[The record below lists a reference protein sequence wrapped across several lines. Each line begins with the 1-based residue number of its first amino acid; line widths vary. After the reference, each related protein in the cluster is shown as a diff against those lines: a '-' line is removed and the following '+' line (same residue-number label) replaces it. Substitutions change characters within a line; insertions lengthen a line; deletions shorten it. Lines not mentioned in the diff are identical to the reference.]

1 MPRRGVFSQSPI
13 LDRSIYEHVIG
24 ASEDARLEISMIRIG
39 FRIPLALALV
49 VFLTTLKGTEAQ
61 DWPEEDAADLPGKD
75 IEADNGDQAPEK
87 PGPARDPF
95 GVSVKM
101 RSKVLL
107 ENGRTQGQPTTKAE
121 RLPSIVLR
129 GYIRVKDRKP
139 AALIEVDKENV
150 YLVREAETLNIQW
163 QNDVTVL
170 KVKRIDEQSVS
181 IELGASGR
189 VLTVR

>member
-1 MPRRGVFSQSPI
+1 
-13 LDRSIYEHVIG
+13 
-24 ASEDARLEISMIRIG
+24 MIRIG

-49 VFLTTLKGTEAQ
+49 FFLTTLKGTEAQ
-61 DWPEEDAADLPGKD
+61 DSPEEDVADLPGKD
-75 IEADNGDQAPEK
+75 IEADNGDKAPEK

-107 ENGRTQGQPTTKAE
+107 ENGRTQWQPTTKAE

-129 GYIRVKDRKP
+129 GYIRVKDRQP

-163 QNDVTVL
+163 QNDLTVL

>member
-13 LDRSIYEHVIG
+13 LDGSIYEHVIC

-49 VFLTTLKGTEAQ
+49 FFLTALKGTEAQ

-107 ENGRTQGQPTTKAE
+107 ENGRTQWQPTTKAE

-129 GYIRVKDRKP
+129 GYIRVKDRQP

-163 QNDVTVL
+163 QNDLTVL